1 MANCETQR
9 KMKFPLLVRLAIEAM
24 RLVFRYRVW
33 RMDGHRVGAQFG
45 IRTSPEVK
53 VMSADG
59 GGAAAIGGTLANVI
73 GGAPGPRGVV

>member
-1 MANCETQR
+1 
-9 KMKFPLLVRLAIEAM
+9 
-24 RLVFRYRVW
+24 
-33 RMDGHRVGAQFG
+33 MDSHRVGPQFG

-59 GGAAAIGGTLANVI
+59 GGAAAIGGTFANVI